1 MAKNKILLLEDD
13 SYMVKA
19 ITIRLEANDFEVVAA
34 LDGEEGLAKSRSE
47 KPDLIIL
54 DVMLPK
60 MDGFDICRKLK
71 IDKQYKDIPIIM
83 LTAKFQP
90 SDIRF
95 GKEMGADAYMT
106 KPFDSQALLAKIEEL
121 LKNK

>member
-1 MAKNKILLLEDD
+1 MAKNKILIVEDD
-13 SYMVKA
+13 SYLVKA
-19 ITIRLEANDFEVVAA
+19 ITIRLEANGFEIVVAV
-34 LDGEEGLAKSRSE
+34 DGEDGLAKSRSE

-71 IDKQYKDIPIIM
+71 IDKQCKDIPIII

-95 GKEMGADAYMT
+95 GTEMGADAYMT
-106 KPFDSQALLAKIEEL
+106 KPFDSQALLAKIKEL
-121 LKNK
+121 LKKR